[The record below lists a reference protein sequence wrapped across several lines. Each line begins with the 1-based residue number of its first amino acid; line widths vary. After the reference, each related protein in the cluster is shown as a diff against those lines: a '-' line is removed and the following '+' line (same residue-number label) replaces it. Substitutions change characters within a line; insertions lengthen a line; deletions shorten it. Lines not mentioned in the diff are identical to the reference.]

1 MYIHRMKRTQI
12 YLTEEEDE
20 ILRRESDRTG
30 KSKAALIREAIDR
43 MFGGDEERDVR
54 EFRRA
59 LKASHG
65 AWRDVSDEELEGLR
79 RLRDWSDRQRE
90 LLDFDDG

>member
-1 MYIHRMKRTQI
+1 MKRTQI

-43 MFGGDEERDVR
+43 LFGPAEERS
-54 EFRRA
+54 RRRFYEA
-59 LKASHG
+59 LEASYG
-65 AWRDVSDEELEGLR
+65 AWKDVPEEEIEDLR
-79 RLRDWSDRQRE
+79 RLRSGWSERQRE
-90 LLDFDDG
+90 FLDEDER